1 MKTMKQLSEYIKVLN
16 LRAEVANAELP
27 IREITFDSRRAGEGK
42 IFVAVRG
49 SKTDGHLYIPKAI
62 EAGCRAVVC
71 EELPSITESG
81 VSYMLVSD
89 SSEALARLAAVHYD
103 YPSSDIKVVG
113 VTGTNGKTTVATLL
127 YRLAAELGYKAGLL
141 STVANYVDKK
151 QVEATHTTPDALT
164 LQALLRQMVDAG
176 CDYCF
181 MEVSSHSVVQKRIA
195 EIDFSGGIFTN
206 ITHDHLDYHLTFDAY
221 LKAKKGFFDE
231 LKKDAF
237 ALVNAD
243 DRNAQVM
250 TQNCKAGLKTFSLRS
265 MADFRVKVIESLFE
279 GMHLEIMGQE
289 MWTPFIGRFNASNL
303 AAVYGAGYMLKW
315 KPDELIA
322 ALSKLRPVDGRF
334 ETIRSAGGITAVV
347 DYAHTPDALQ
357 NIIGA
362 LNEIRGQGNSLITVV
377 GAGGD
382 RDPFKRPV
390 MAAEAVKGSTKVILT
405 SDNPRSE
412 NPETIIEQMMEGISF
427 ADRGKVISIT
437 NRREAIRTACS
448 IAKAGDVVLVA
459 GKGHETYQEVNGVRT
474 HFDDREVIKE
484 FFEQQL

>member
-81 VSYMLVSD
+81 ISYMLVSD

-427 ADRGKVISIT
+427 VDRGKVISIT

>member
-151 QVEATHTTPDALT
+151 QIEATHTTPDALT

>member
-427 ADRGKVISIT
+427 VDRGKVISIT

>member
-16 LRAEVANAELP
+16 LRTEVANAELP

-89 SSEALARLAAVHYD
+89 SSEALARLAAVHYEH
-103 YPSSDIKVVG
+103 PSSDIKVVG

-151 QVEATHTTPDALT
+151 QIEATHTTPDALT

-243 DRNAQVM
+243 DRNAQLM

-322 ALSKLRPVDGRF
+322 GLSKLRPVDGRF

>member
-89 SSEALARLAAVHYD
+89 SSEALARLAAVHYEH
-103 YPSSDIKVVG
+103 PSSDIKVVG

-243 DRNAQVM
+243 DRNAQLM

>member
-89 SSEALARLAAVHYD
+89 SSEALARLAAVHYEH
-103 YPSSDIKVVG
+103 PSSDIKVVG

-151 QVEATHTTPDALT
+151 QIEATHTTPDALT

-243 DRNAQVM
+243 DRNAQLM

-334 ETIRSAGGITAVV
+334 ETIRSTGGITAVV

>member
-89 SSEALARLAAVHYD
+89 SSEALARLAAVHYEH
-103 YPSSDIKVVG
+103 PSSDIKVVG

-151 QVEATHTTPDALT
+151 QIEATHTTPDALT

-243 DRNAQVM
+243 DRNAQLM

>member
-1 MKTMKQLSEYIKVLN
+1 MKQLSEYIKVLN

>member
-427 ADRGKVISIT
+427 ADRGKVLSIT

>member
-1 MKTMKQLSEYIKVLN
+1 MKQLSEYIKVLN

-81 VSYMLVSD
+81 ISYMLVSD

-243 DRNAQVM
+243 DRNAQLM

-334 ETIRSAGGITAVV
+334 ETIRSTGGITAVV

-427 ADRGKVISIT
+427 VDRGKVISIT

>member
-334 ETIRSAGGITAVV
+334 ETIRSTGGITAVV

-427 ADRGKVISIT
+427 VDRGKVISIT

>member
-89 SSEALARLAAVHYD
+89 SSEALARLAAVHYEH
-103 YPSSDIKVVG
+103 PSSDIKVVG

>member
-81 VSYMLVSD
+81 ISYMLVSD

>member
-243 DRNAQVM
+243 DRNAQLM